1 MRQTHHMIAVL
12 GGTLAALCWAVA
24 SLAASRA
31 ARALGARV
39 VLAWVMLV
47 GLVLSI
53 PLVAASGIPMLD
65 GTAFILLAVSGLG
78 NVLGLLLAYT
88 AFARGKVGVVAP
100 IISTEGALA
109 ALVAVAL
116 GEPMELGVALA
127 LAGIAGGVL
136 LASRDGTGDGDPGE
150 GDAPVAAAEPA
161 IVPEVTAGQPSD
173 DRRAVFAAIAAA
185 LSFGVAL
192 YATGRIGAELTI
204 GLTVL
209 PSRLTGALL
218 VALPLA
224 AGKRLRATR
233 PTVPLLLLIGCLE
246 VVGVLGIAVG
256 STDAIAV
263 TAVVSS
269 QFAGLAALLAFLV
282 FGERLRRTQVLGV
295 GVIALGVGAVALLRA

>member
-1 MRQTHHMIAVL
+1 MIAVL

-47 GLVLSI
+47 GLVLAI
-53 PLVAASGIPMLD
+53 PLVAATGIPALD
-65 GTAFILLAVSGLG
+65 GTAYILLAVSGLG

-88 AFARGKVGVVAP
+88 AFSRGKVGVVAP

-116 GEPMELGVALA
+116 GEPMEFGVALA
-127 LAGIAGGVL
+127 LAAIAGGVV
-136 LASRDGTGDGDPGE
+136 LASRDGTGGGEAGDGYV
-150 GDAPVAAAEPA
+150 PVAAAEPA
-161 IVPEVTAGQPSD
+161 IVPEVMTGHRSD
-173 DRRAVFAAIAAA
+173 DRRAALVAIASA

-209 PSRLTGALL
+209 PSRLAGALL

-224 AGKRLRATR
+224 AGRRLRATR

-282 FGERLRRTQVLGV
+282 FGERLRPTQILGV
-295 GVIALGVGAVALLRA
+295 GVIALGVAAVALLRA

>member
-1 MRQTHHMIAVL
+1 MIAVL
-12 GGTLAALCWAVA
+12 GGSVAALCWAVA

-31 ARALGARV
+31 ARVLGARV

-47 GLVLSI
+47 GLVLSVPI
-53 PLVAASGIPMLD
+53 VIAGGIPPLD
-65 GTAFILLAVSGLG
+65 SAALLLLAVSGLG
-78 NVLGLLLAYT
+78 NVVGLLLAYT
-88 AFARGKVGVVAP
+88 AFARGKVAVAAP

-116 GEPMELGVALA
+116 GEPMELGVGVALA
-127 LAGIAGGVL
+127 AIAGGVI
-136 LASRDGTGDGDPGE
+136 LASRDGTGGDPEHGYV
-150 GDAPVAAAEPA
+150 PVAAAEPA
-161 IVPEVTAGQPSD
+161 IVPEV
-173 DRRAVFAAIAAA
+173 AAPAAPDGRGAALVATAAA

-209 PSRLTGALL
+209 PSRLAGAVL

-224 AGKRLRATR
+224 AGGRLRLTR
-233 PTVPLLLLIGCLE
+233 PTLPLLLLIGCLE
-246 VVGVLGIAVG
+246 VLGVVGIAVG
-256 STDAIAV
+256 SRDAIAV

-282 FGERLRRTQVLGV
+282 FGERLRRTQLLGV
-295 GVIALGVGAVALLRA
+295 VLIALGVAAVALLRA